1 MALHLVF
8 AGCAIWFLRAHP
20 VWLIALEV
28 FFVISFAVGLRLL
41 HLFFGP
47 LRLIRSGRFFL
58 REGDFTTRFA
68 PTGQRDMDQLVEVYN
83 SMVDSL
89 REERIR
95 NEEQEHLLQKVLSE
109 SPGGVITLDVDGKVA
124 TVNPAVEV
132 LLDCKAEALVGRPLA
147 ELGTPFARQLAEL
160 RRDESRLLTLRGR
173 RRVRCQA
180 AVFMDRGFP
189 RRFLLLD
196 ELTQELHRSEKDAY
210 EKLIRMM
217 SHEVHNTSGAVQSLL
232 QSCLAYRRQLADGDR
247 EDFARAMEVAI
258 QRTANLDAF
267 MSGFA
272 EVVRLPEP
280 RLQAANPWEIAAQ
293 VGLLFRDRF
302 ATSDITWRTECAP
315 DLPLVSCDPVQLE
328 QVLVNVIKNAVEA
341 IEAAGDA
348 DGGDGHGDGHG
359 DGDRRPREIVLCGG
373 QRGRRYILAIRDSG
387 AGISPEVQAQLFT
400 PFYTTRGNGQGIGL
414 TMVQEILLAHRF
426 DFALESREGGGA
438 EFAIVF

>member
-132 LLDCKAEALVGRPLA
+132 LLDCKAETLVGRPLV

-180 AVFMDRGFP
+180 AVFMDRG
-189 RRFLLLD
+189 
-196 ELTQELHRSEKDAY
+196 
-210 EKLIRMM
+210 
-217 SHEVHNTSGAVQSLL
+217 
-232 QSCLAYRRQLADGDR
+232 LADGDR

-302 ATSDITWRTECAP
+302 ATSGITWRTECAP
-315 DLPLVSCDPVQLE
+315 DLPMVSCDPVQLE
-328 QVLVNVIKNAVEA
+328 QVLVNVIKNAAET

-348 DGGDGHGDGHG
+348 DGGSGGGRGDGRG

-373 QRGRRYILAIRDSG
+373 QRGRRYFLAIRDSG
-387 AGISPEVQAQLFT
+387 AGLPPEVQAQLFT

-438 EFAIVF
+438 EFSIVF